1 MRESSC
7 AFLFKRYDW
16 ELHTT
21 KKYHMGRYLCVGIA
35 TAALLRGKDVEKHGG
50 AEKCINELRC
60 IFPESIYYV
69 AKRDDGNYIF
79 GLRGDLFKSKLV
91 SFLHDFYEICFQE
104 GRIDLRNEAFEI
116 IAKAESWDDLFGK
129 CEYDGNEILHFDR
142 YWDKECIYLDY
153 ESVYL
158 PQNGLTLATSGK
170 ISMEWYGA
178 MFDFFQRS
186 IAKNLEKHELSKA
199 IRVVIS
205 G

>member
-1 MRESSC
+1 MC
-7 AFLFKRYDW
+7 
-16 ELHTT
+16 
-21 KKYHMGRYLCVGIA
+21 
-35 TAALLRGKDVEKHGG
+35 
-50 AEKCINELRC
+50 
-60 IFPESIYYV
+60 
-69 AKRDDGNYIF
+69 
-79 GLRGDLFKSKLV
+79 
-91 SFLHDFYEICFQE
+91 
-104 GRIDLRNEAFEI
+104 
-116 IAKAESWDDLFGK
+116 
-129 CEYDGNEILHFDR
+129 LHFDR